1 MSEGIMHVFSTCSIL
16 WHSKSH
22 GCRCTY
28 H

>member
-22 GCRCTY
+22 SCRCTY